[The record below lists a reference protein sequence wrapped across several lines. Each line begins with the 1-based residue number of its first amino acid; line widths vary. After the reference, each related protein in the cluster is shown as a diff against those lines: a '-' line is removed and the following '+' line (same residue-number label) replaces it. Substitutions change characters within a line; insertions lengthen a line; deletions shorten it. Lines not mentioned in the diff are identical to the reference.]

1 MGCQM
6 KWKHLENV
14 YKKKPFYTIKLS
26 RTTWDLPQIWKKS
39 VVVQFLNL
47 EKKAQKHLAIDKS
60 VSKAV

>member
-14 YKKKPFYTIKLS
+14 YKKKPLDTIKLS